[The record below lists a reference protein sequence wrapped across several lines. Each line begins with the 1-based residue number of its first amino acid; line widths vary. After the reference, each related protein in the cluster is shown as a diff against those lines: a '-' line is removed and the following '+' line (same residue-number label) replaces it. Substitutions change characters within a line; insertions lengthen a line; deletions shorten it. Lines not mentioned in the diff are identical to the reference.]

1 MDTILSF
8 WVGMFI
14 QIFVLFGENAIT
26 KIKEL
31 GQISIFIL
39 GVLYALA
46 KRRTSYGAVHVCV
59 SRLSSHFVQ
68 IAATM
73 ALDRNVAAMALGDTI
88 VSMTLDTTV
97 AVT

>member
-1 MDTILSF
+1 MDTKVTILYF

-31 GQISIFIL
+31 GQISVFIL

-46 KRRTSYGAVHVCV
+46 KRRTYFGAVRVCV

-73 ALDRNVAAMALGDTI
+73 ALDRNVAAMA
-88 VSMTLDTTV
+88 
-97 AVT
+97 